1 MSRRAWLRAIAHAG
15 AAAGAFAGAGGL
27 PARLLA
33 REAEGPQSPRAAVAF
48 AAASPDTRL
57 RFPRDHGAHPAFR
70 TEWWYL
76 TGWLR
81 AGELAFGV
89 QITFFRARTAHAET
103 NPSRFAPRQLLLA
116 HAALALP
123 GEPRLLHDQRAAR
136 IGFGLAEAGEGD
148 CNLRLD
154 DWSLARSPDDRYSA
168 QVRSN
173 RFHVTLALRPPGPPL
188 LRGDEGFSRKGPG
201 ALQASHYYSRPQLAM
216 NATVVLRGDANERP
230 RELAAS
236 GTGWFDHE
244 WSSELLDPRAVGW
257 DWIGINLDDGSA
269 LMAFRI
275 RARDGGEIW
284 SHAHWTSAGA
294 GSGATGAESRRTD
307 SVRFE
312 PVRTWRS
319 LRTGAQ
325 YPVQVSVRAFERTI
339 DLYPLIDDQELDAR
353 ASTGTVYWEGAV
365 RAVENGREIGRGY
378 LELTGYASPVRF

>member
-275 RARDGGEIW
+275 RDQQGGVYYAPDGISFTPLRRWRSPRTGVEYPVAMRVAAGGE
-284 SHAHWTSAGA
+284 
-294 GSGATGAESRRTD
+294 
-307 SVRFE
+307 
-312 PVRTWRS
+312 
-319 LRTGAQ
+319 Q
-325 YPVQVSVRAFERTI
+325 Y
-339 DLYPLIDDQELDAR
+339 DLTPLMDDQELDAR
-353 ASTGTVYWEGAV
+353 SSTGTIYWEGAV
-365 RAVENGREIGRGY
+365 RALRAGSEVGRGY
-378 LELTGYASPVRF
+378 LELTGYWRPMTL